1 MSTKDEISLYL
12 EGEAKLRNKDYI
24 TIPRHEYKSLLSMA
38 DKLEAYK
45 IKEKILA
52 QKELAL
58 IERERR
64 FLRESKNWKY
74 SVHKRINSLAN
85 EILKWKQVEME
96 D

>member
-12 EGEAKLRNKDYI
+12 EGEPKLRNKDYI
-24 TIPRHEYKSLLSMA
+24 TIPRHEHKRLLLVA

-58 IERERR
+58 IEAERIL
-64 FLRESKNWKY
+64 LRESKNWRY
-74 SVHKRINSLAN
+74 SVYKRINSLAN
-85 EILKWKQVEME
+85 EILKGE
-96 D
+96 